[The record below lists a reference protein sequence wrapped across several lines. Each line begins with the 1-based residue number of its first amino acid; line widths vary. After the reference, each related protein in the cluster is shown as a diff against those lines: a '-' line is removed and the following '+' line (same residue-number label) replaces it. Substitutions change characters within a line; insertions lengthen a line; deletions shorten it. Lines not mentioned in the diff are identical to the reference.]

1 LNESHGF
8 SVQRIQIFVLLTRG
22 KTIHIHVWCPNG
34 EVKIWLE
41 PEIELAMNK
50 GLKEHELNEILRV
63 TKERADEIRKS
74 WEKHFN
80 N

>member
-1 LNESHGF
+1 MSPTVFRYQEYRFMFF
-8 SVQRIQIFVLLTRG
+8 SREERRIHV
-22 KTIHIHVWCPNG
+22 HVWCPNG
-34 EVKIWLE
+34 EAKIWLE